1 MDERGVSG
9 LNGVEPVALREP
21 QAYRMTASEK
31 TGRLAAMTTPL
42 LPVLMAGG
50 SGTRLWPLSREQY
63 PKQLLRLTNDLSLL
77 QNTALRAKKL
87 AGALPP
93 LVICNEQHRFLVA
106 EQLRDVGIDNATII
120 LEPEGRN
127 TAPAATVAALYAKEK
142 YGADTQVLL
151 MSADQAMAKEA
162 AFVKAVD
169 IAARAAGQNR
179 LMTFGIKAT
188 RPETG
193 YGYLKA
199 GKPLKSN
206 GASAKGARE
215 VAAFVEKPDAK
226 KAARFLKAGGY
237 FWNGGIFLFPAVRFL
252 EEVKRLEPAMLDAC
266 TAALAKAQR
275 DRDFVRLDGASFK
288 QARKES
294 IDYAIMEKAGDIAL
308 VPLDAGWD
316 DVGTW
321 SFLGN
326 LPPTDKR
333 GRNFVRGD
341 VLLQDVKN
349 SLIHA
354 EGRLV
359 AAVGIENQ
367 IVIETR
373 DAVLVTTRDR
383 AQDVKKIVESL
394 KASKRPESETHP
406 KVFRP
411 WGWYDSIANAPGF
424 QVKRI
429 GVKPGQKLSLQM
441 HHKRAEH
448 WIVVKGT
455 AKVTIDDRVFDLA
468 ENQSCFIPLG
478 SKHRLE
484 NTTNDPLEL
493 VEVQCGAY
501 LGEDD
506 IVRFED
512 VYGRAGK

>member
-1 MDERGVSG
+1 
-9 LNGVEPVALREP
+9 
-21 QAYRMTASEK
+21 
-31 TGRLAAMTTPL
+31 
-42 LPVLMAGG
+42 
-50 SGTRLWPLSREQY
+50 
-63 PKQLLRLTNDLSLL
+63 
-77 QNTALRAKKL
+77 
-87 AGALPP
+87 
-93 LVICNEQHRFLVA
+93 
-106 EQLRDVGIDNATII
+106 
-120 LEPEGRN
+120 
-127 TAPAATVAALYAKEK
+127 
-142 YGADTQVLL
+142 
-151 MSADQAMAKEA
+151 MSADQAVARED
-162 AFVKAVD
+162 AFVRAVV
-169 IAARAAGQNR
+169 AARPAARGR
-179 LMTFGIKAT
+179 IVTFGIKPT

-199 GKPLKSN
+199 GKPLK
-206 GASAKGARE
+206 GVKGARE

-237 FWNGGIFLFPAVRFL
+237 YWNGGLFLFEARQL
-252 EEVKRLEPAMLDAC
+252 LAEVGRLEPAMLEAC
-266 TAALAKAQR
+266 EQALAGARRDLDFIRLEATAFKA
-275 DRDFVRLDGASFK
+275 
-288 QARKES
+288 ARKES
-294 IDYAIMEKAGDIAL
+294 IDYAVMEKTVNIAL

-326 LPPTDKR
+326 LPATDKR
-333 GRNFVRGD
+333 GKNFTRGD
-341 VLLQDVKN
+341 VWLHDTRN

-359 AAVGIENQ
+359 AAVGLDNQ
-367 IVIETR
+367 IVVETR

-383 AQDVKKIVESL
+383 AQDVKRIVEAL
-394 KASKRPESETHP
+394 KAAKRPEASDHP
-406 KVFRP
+406 KVYRP

-448 WIVVKGT
+448 WIVVRGT
-455 AKVTIDDRVFDLA
+455 AKVTIDERVFDLG

-478 SKHRLE
+478 AKHRLE
-484 NTTNDPLEL
+484 NATPDALEL
-493 VEVQCGAY
+493 VEVQCGSY

>member
-1 MDERGVSG
+1 M
-9 LNGVEPVALREP
+9 
-21 QAYRMTASEK
+21 AS
-31 TGRLAAMTTPL
+31 L

-50 SGTRLWPLSREQY
+50 SGTRLWPLSREMY
-63 PKQLLRLTNDLSLL
+63 PKQLLKLTNAMSLL
-77 QNTALRAKKL
+77 QNTALRARKIP
-87 AGALPP
+87 GALPP
-93 LVICNEQHRFLVA
+93 VVICGDAHRFLVA
-106 EQLRDVGIDNATII
+106 EQLREAGIEGATII

-127 TAPAATVAALYAKEK
+127 TAPAATIAALHARDRH
-142 YGADTQVLL
+142 GADTQVFL
-151 MSADQAMAKEA
+151 MSADHAVADDK
-162 AFVKAVD
+162 AFVKAVV
-169 IAARAAGQNR
+169 AASQAAATGR
-179 LMTFGIKAT
+179 LMTFGIKPT

-199 GKPLKSN
+199 GERLKV
-206 GASAKGARE
+206 SAMGRSHGGRSRKADGARE

-237 FWNGGIFLFPAVRFL
+237 FWNGGIFLFPAARFL
-252 EEVKRLEPAMLDAC
+252 AEVARLEPAMLQAC
-266 TAALAKAQR
+266 EQALAKARR
-275 DRDFVRLDGASFK
+275 DHDFIRLDAEAFR

-294 IDYAIMEKAGDIAL
+294 IDYAVMEKAEDIAL
-308 VPLDAGWD
+308 VPLDCGWD

-321 SFLGN
+321 GFLGN
-326 LPPTDKR
+326 LKPTDKR
-333 GRNFVRGD
+333 GRNFTRGD
-341 VLLQDVKN
+341 VWLQDVKD

-354 EGRLV
+354 EGRMV

-367 IVIETR
+367 IVVETR
-373 DAVLVTTRDR
+373 DAVLVTTRAH

-394 KASKRPESETHP
+394 KAARRPEANDHP
-406 KVFRP
+406 KVYRP
-411 WGWYDSIANAPGF
+411 WGWYDSIASAPGF

-441 HHKRAEH
+441 HHQRAEH

-455 AKVTIDDRVFDLA
+455 AKVTIDDRVFDLT

-484 NTTNDPLEL
+484 NTTPDALEL

-506 IVRFED
+506 IVRFD
-512 VYGRAGK
+512 DIYGRASG

>member
-1 MDERGVSG
+1 
-9 LNGVEPVALREP
+9 
-21 QAYRMTASEK
+21 
-31 TGRLAAMTTPL
+31 
-42 LPVLMAGG
+42 MAGG
-50 SGTRLWPLSREQY
+50 SGTRLWPLSREMY
-63 PKQLLRLTNDLSLL
+63 PKQLLKLTDDKSLL
-77 QNTALRAKKL
+77 QNTALRAKKIP
-87 AGALPP
+87 GALPP
-93 LVICNEQHRFLVA
+93 VVICGDPHRFLVA
-106 EQLRDVGIDNATII
+106 EQLREVGIEGATII

-127 TAPAATVAALYAKEK
+127 TAPAATIAALHARQNH
-142 YGADTQVLL
+142 GPDTQVFL
-151 MSADQAMAKEA
+151 MSADHAVRNDA
-162 AFVKAVD
+162 AFVRAVVTASQ
-169 IAARAAGQNR
+169 AAATGR
-179 LMTFGIKAT
+179 LMTFGIKPT

-199 GKPLKSN
+199 GPALKRAGGKAGKPLKGSSP
-206 GASAKGARE
+206 GGKGARE
-215 VAAFVEKPDAK
+215 VAAFVEKPDAR
-226 KAARFLKAGGY
+226 KAARFLKVGGY
-237 FWNGGIFLFPAVRFL
+237 FWNGGIFLFPAARFL
-252 EEVKRLEPAMLDAC
+252 AEVSRLEPAMLAAC
-266 TAALAKAQR
+266 EMALAKARR
-275 DRDFVRLDGASFK
+275 DSDFIRLDAESFRK
-288 QARKES
+288 ARKES
-294 IDYAIMEKAGDIAL
+294 IDYAVMEQAEDIAL

-321 SFLGN
+321 SYLGN

-333 GRNFVRGD
+333 NRNFTRGD
-341 VLLQDVKN
+341 VWLQDVKN

-359 AAVGIENQ
+359 AAIGIEDQ
-367 IVIETR
+367 IVVETR

-394 KASKRPESETHP
+394 KAAKRPEAQDHP
-406 KVFRP
+406 KVYRP

-455 AKVTIDDRVFDLA
+455 AKVTIDDRVFDLT

-484 NTTNDPLEL
+484 NTTQEPLEL
-493 VEVQCGAY
+493 VEVQCGSY

-506 IVRFED
+506 IVRFD
-512 VYGRAGK
+512 DLYGRAK

>member
-1 MDERGVSG
+1 M
-9 LNGVEPVALREP
+9 
-21 QAYRMTASEK
+21 AS
-31 TGRLAAMTTPL
+31 L

-50 SGTRLWPLSREQY
+50 SGTRLWPLSRELY
-63 PKQLLRLTNDLSLL
+63 PKQLLKLTNDRSLL
-77 QNTALRAKKL
+77 QNTALRAMKIPD
-87 AGALPP
+87 ALPP
-93 LVICNEQHRFLVA
+93 VVICGEQHRFLVA
-106 EQLRDVGIDNATII
+106 EQLREVGLGDATLV

-127 TAPAATVAALYAKEK
+127 TAPAATVAALLAKQK
-142 YGADTQVLL
+142 YGAGTQVFL
-151 MSADQAMAKEA
+151 MSADQAVARED
-162 AFVKAVD
+162 AFVRAVQ
-169 IAARAAGQNR
+169 AARPAAHGCIV
-179 LMTFGIKAT
+179 TFGIKPT

-199 GKPLKSN
+199 GKPLKDVAAMGRSHKGHSHKPN
-206 GASAKGARE
+206 GARE

-237 FWNGGIFLFPAVRFL
+237 YWNGGLFLFEARQL
-252 EEVKRLEPAMLDAC
+252 LAEVQRLEPAMLAAC
-266 TAALAKAQR
+266 EQALAKATR
-275 DRDFVRLDGASFK
+275 DPDFIRLDAASFR

-294 IDYAIMEKAGDIAL
+294 IDYAVMEKTDAIAL

-333 GRNFVRGD
+333 GKNFTRGD
-341 VLLQDVKN
+341 VWLQDVRN

-359 AAVGIENQ
+359 AAVGVENQ
-367 IVIETR
+367 IVVETR
-373 DAVLVTTRDR
+373 DAVLVTTRDH

-394 KASKRPESETHP
+394 KAQKRPEAENHP
-406 KVFRP
+406 KVYRP

-429 GVKPGQKLSLQM
+429 GVNPGQKLSLQM

-455 AKVTIDDRVFDLA
+455 AKVTIDDKVFDLA

-484 NTTNDPLEL
+484 NTTREPIEL
-493 VEVQCGAY
+493 VEVQCGSY

-506 IVRFED
+506 IVRFD
-512 VYGRAGK
+512 DIYGRAGTSK

>member
-1 MDERGVSG
+1 M
-9 LNGVEPVALREP
+9 A
-21 QAYRMTASEK
+21 AS
-31 TGRLAAMTTPL
+31 L

-50 SGTRLWPLSREQY
+50 SGTRLWPLSREMY
-63 PKQLLRLTNDLSLL
+63 PKQLLKLTDHRSLL
-77 QNTALRAKKL
+77 QNTALRAKKIP
-87 AGALPP
+87 GALPP
-93 LVICNEQHRFLVA
+93 VVICGDPHRFLVA
-106 EQLRDVGIDNATII
+106 EQLREVGIEGATII

-127 TAPAATVAALYAKEK
+127 TAPAATVAALHAQQKH
-142 YGADTQVLL
+142 GPDTQVFL
-151 MSADQAMAKEA
+151 MSADHAVAREA
-162 AFVKAVD
+162 AFVKAVV
-169 IAARAAGQNR
+169 AASQAAATGR
-179 LMTFGIKAT
+179 LMTFGIKPT

-199 GKPLKSN
+199 GPALKVAAMGRSHK
-206 GASAKGARE
+206 GKGGARE
-215 VAAFVEKPDAK
+215 VAAFVEKPDAR

-237 FWNGGIFLFPAVRFL
+237 FWNGGIFLFPAARFL
-252 EEVKRLEPAMLDAC
+252 AEVQRLEPAMLAAC
-266 TAALAKAQR
+266 EQALAKARR
-275 DRDFVRLDGASFK
+275 DRDFIRLDAASFK
-288 QARKES
+288 KARKES
-294 IDYAIMEKAGDIAL
+294 IDYAVMEKAEDIAL

-326 LPPTDKR
+326 LTDKDKR
-333 GRNFVRGD
+333 GNFTRGD
-341 VLLQDVKN
+341 VWLQDVQD

-359 AAVGIENQ
+359 AAVGIKDH

-394 KASKRPESETHP
+394 KAAKRPEAQDHP
-406 KVFRP
+406 KVYRP

-429 GVKPGQKLSLQM
+429 GVTPGQKLSLQM
-441 HHKRAEH
+441 HHQRAEH

-455 AKVTIDDRVFDLA
+455 ARVTIDDRVFDLT

-484 NTTNDPLEL
+484 NTTKDPLEL
-493 VEVQCGAY
+493 VEVQCGSY

-506 IVRFED
+506 IVRFDD
-512 VYGRAGK
+512 VYGRTGK

>member
-1 MDERGVSG
+1 M
-9 LNGVEPVALREP
+9 
-21 QAYRMTASEK
+21 AS
-31 TGRLAAMTTPL
+31 L

-50 SGTRLWPLSREQY
+50 SGTRLWPLSREMY
-63 PKQLLRLTNDLSLL
+63 PKQLLRLTNERSLL
-77 QNTALRAKKL
+77 QNTALRARRIP
-87 AGALPP
+87 GSLPP
-93 LVICNEQHRFLVA
+93 VVICGEPHRFLVA
-106 EQLRDVGIDNATII
+106 EQLREAGITGATII
-120 LEPEGRN
+120 LEPAGRN
-127 TAPAATVAALYAKEK
+127 TAPAATVAALHAQARH
-142 YGADTQVLL
+142 GPDTQVLL
-151 MSADQAMAKEA
+151 MSADQAMARED
-162 AFVKAVD
+162 AFVRAVAVARP
-169 IAARAAGQNR
+169 AARGR
-179 LMTFGIKAT
+179 IVTFGIKPT

-199 GKPLKSN
+199 GKPLKEVAGVARSHK
-206 GASAKGARE
+206 GRSHKGKAGGARE
-215 VAAFVEKPDAK
+215 VAAFIEKPDLD
-226 KAARFLKAGGY
+226 KARRFLKAGGY
-237 FWNGGIFLFPAVRFL
+237 FWNGGLFLFEAKQLLAEVR
-252 EEVKRLEPAMLDAC
+252 RLEPAMLAAC
-266 TAALAKAQR
+266 EQALGKATR
-275 DRDFVRLDGASFK
+275 DQDFVRLDAGSFK

-294 IDYAIMEKAGDIAL
+294 IDYAVMERTADIAL

-333 GRNFVRGD
+333 GRNFTRGD
-341 VLLQDVKN
+341 VWLQDVKN

-359 AAVGIENQ
+359 AAVGVENQ
-367 IVIETR
+367 IVVETR

-394 KASKRPESETHP
+394 KAHQRPEAENHP
-406 KVFRP
+406 KVYRP

-429 GVKPGQKLSLQM
+429 GVNPGQKLSLQM

-455 AKVTIDDRVFDLA
+455 ARVTIDDRVFDLA

-478 SKHRLE
+478 SRHRLE
-484 NTTNDPLEL
+484 NTTREPIEL
-493 VEVQCGAY
+493 VEVQCGSY

-512 VYGRAGK
+512 VYGRAGTSK

>member
-1 MDERGVSG
+1 MAD
-9 LNGVEPVALREP
+9 
-21 QAYRMTASEK
+21 
-31 TGRLAAMTTPL
+31 L

-50 SGTRLWPLSREQY
+50 SGTRLWPLSREMY
-63 PKQLLRLTNDLSLL
+63 PKQLLKLTNDKSLL
-77 QNTALRAKKL
+77 QNTALRALKIP
-87 AGALPP
+87 GALPP
-93 LVICNEQHRFLVA
+93 VVICGEQHRFLVA
-106 EQLRDVGIDNATII
+106 EQLREAGVTGATVI

-127 TAPAATVAALYAKEK
+127 TAPAATVAALFAKEK
-142 YGADTQVLL
+142 HGPATQVFL
-151 MSADQAMAKEA
+151 MSADQAVARED
-162 AFVKAVD
+162 AFVRAVA
-169 IAARAAGQNR
+169 AARPAARGR
-179 LMTFGIKAT
+179 IVTFGIKPT

-193 YGYLKA
+193 FGYLKA
-199 GKPLKSN
+199 GKPLKGS
-206 GASAKGARE
+206 KGARE
-215 VAAFVEKPDAK
+215 VAAFVEKPNAA

-237 FWNGGIFLFPAVRFL
+237 FWNGGLFLFEARQL
-252 EEVKRLEPAMLDAC
+252 LAEVARLEPAMLKAC
-266 TAALAKAQR
+266 EQALAQGKR
-275 DRDFVRLDGASFK
+275 DADFTRLDAGSFK

-294 IDYAIMEKAGDIAL
+294 IDYAVMEKTAAIAL

-333 GRNFVRGD
+333 GRNFTRGD
-341 VLLQDVKN
+341 VWLQDVKN

-354 EGRLV
+354 EGRMV
-359 AAVGIENQ
+359 AAVGVEDQ

-394 KASKRPESETHP
+394 KASKRPEATDHP
-406 KVFRP
+406 KVHRP

-429 GVKPGQKLSLQM
+429 GVNPGQKLSLQM

-448 WIVVKGT
+448 WIVVRGT
-455 AKVTIDDRVFDLA
+455 ARVTIDDKVFDLS

-478 SKHRLE
+478 AKHRLE
-484 NTTNDPLEL
+484 NRTPDPLEL
-493 VEVQCGAY
+493 VEVQCGSY

-506 IVRFED
+506 IVRFDD
-512 VYGRAGK
+512 VYGRAGTSK

>member
-1 MDERGVSG
+1 M
-9 LNGVEPVALREP
+9 
-21 QAYRMTASEK
+21 AS
-31 TGRLAAMTTPL
+31 L

-50 SGTRLWPLSREQY
+50 SGTRLWPLSREMY
-63 PKQLLRLTNDLSLL
+63 PKQLLKLTNDRSLL
-77 QNTALRAKKL
+77 QNTALRAAKIPHS
-87 AGALPP
+87 LPP
-93 LVICNEQHRFLVA
+93 VVICGEQHRFLVA
-106 EQLRDVGIDNATII
+106 EQLLEAGIKGATII

-127 TAPAATVAALYAKEK
+127 TAPAATVAALFARERH
-142 YGADTQVLL
+142 GSDTQVFL
-151 MSADQAMAKEA
+151 MSADQAVAREA
-162 AFVKAVD
+162 AFVKAVQAGRP
-169 IAARAAGQNR
+169 AAHGRIV
-179 LMTFGIKAT
+179 TFGIKPT

-199 GKPLKSN
+199 GKPLRV
-206 GASAKGARE
+206 KGARE
-215 VAAFVEKPDAK
+215 VAAFVEKPDLK
-226 KAARFLKAGGY
+226 KAQRFLKSGGY
-237 FWNGGIFLFPAVRFL
+237 YWNGGLFLFEAKQL
-252 EEVKRLEPAMLDAC
+252 LGEVERLEPAMLRAC
-266 TAALAKAQR
+266 EQALGKARR
-275 DRDFVRLDGASFK
+275 DTDFIRLDAEAFR

-294 IDYAIMEKAGDIAL
+294 IDYAVMERTDDIAL

-333 GRNFVRGD
+333 GKNFTRGD
-341 VLLQDVKN
+341 VWLQDVKN

-354 EGRLV
+354 EDRLV
-359 AAVGIENQ
+359 AAVGVENQ
-367 IVIETR
+367 IVVETR
-373 DAVLVTTRDR
+373 DAILVTTRDR

-394 KASKRPESETHP
+394 KAQKRPETENHP
-406 KVFRP
+406 KVYRP

-429 GVKPGQKLSLQM
+429 GVNPGQKLSLQM

-455 AKVTIDDRVFDLA
+455 AKVTIDDKVFDLS

-484 NTTNDPLEL
+484 NFTKEPIEL
-493 VEVQCGAY
+493 VEVQCGSY

-506 IVRFED
+506 IVRFDD
-512 VYGRAGK
+512 VYGRAGTTK

>member
-1 MDERGVSG
+1 M
-9 LNGVEPVALREP
+9 P
-21 QAYRMTASEK
+21 
-31 TGRLAAMTTPL
+31 AAL

-50 SGTRLWPLSREQY
+50 SGTRLWPLSRELY
-63 PKQLLRLTNDLSLL
+63 PKQLLRLTNDKSLL
-77 QNTALRAKKL
+77 QNTALRAGKIPDS
-87 AGALPP
+87 LPP
-93 LVICNEQHRFLVA
+93 VVICGEQHRFLVA
-106 EQLRDVGIDNATII
+106 EQLREVGIKGATIV

-127 TAPAATVAALYAKEK
+127 TAPAATIAALLARQK
-142 YGADTQVLL
+142 YGAGTQVFL
-151 MSADQAMAKEA
+151 MSADQAVARED
-162 AFVKAVD
+162 AFVRAVQ
-169 IAARAAGQNR
+169 AARPAALGR
-179 LMTFGIKAT
+179 IVTFGIKPT

-199 GKPLKSN
+199 GPPLKAN
-206 GASAKGARE
+206 GVKKAGGARA

-237 FWNGGIFLFPAVRFL
+237 FWNGGLFLFEAQQFIK
-252 EEVKRLEPAMLDAC
+252 EVGRLEPAMLAAC
-266 TAALAKAQR
+266 EEALAKARR
-275 DRDFVRLDGASFK
+275 DLDFIRLDAGAFK
-288 QARKES
+288 RARKES
-294 IDYAIMEKAGDIAL
+294 IDYAVMEKTADIAL

-333 GRNFVRGD
+333 GKNFTRGD
-341 VLLQDVKN
+341 VWLHDVRN

-359 AAVGIENQ
+359 AAVGISDH
-367 IVIETR
+367 IVVETR
-373 DAVLVTTRDR
+373 DAVLVTTRAH

-394 KASKRPESETHP
+394 KAAKRPEAQDHP
-406 KVFRP
+406 KVYRP
-411 WGWYDSIANAPGF
+411 WGWYDSVAFGERF

-455 AKVTIDDRVFDLA
+455 ARVTCDDKVFDLH
-468 ENQSCFIPLG
+468 ENQSTFIPLG
-478 SKHRLE
+478 SRHRLE
-484 NTTNDPLEL
+484 NATTEPLEL
-493 VEVQCGAY
+493 IEVQSGSY

-506 IVRFED
+506 IVRFD
-512 VYGRAGK
+512 DIYGRA

>member
-1 MDERGVSG
+1 M
-9 LNGVEPVALREP
+9 P
-21 QAYRMTASEK
+21 
-31 TGRLAAMTTPL
+31 AAL

-50 SGTRLWPLSREQY
+50 SGTRLWPLSREMY
-63 PKQLLRLTNDLSLL
+63 PKQLLKLTNDRSLL
-77 QNTALRAKKL
+77 QNTALRAKKIPDS
-87 AGALPP
+87 LPP
-93 LVICNEQHRFLVA
+93 VVICGEQHRFLVA
-106 EQLRDVGIDNATII
+106 EQLREIGLGGATIV

-127 TAPAATVAALYAKEK
+127 TAPAATIAALLARQKH
-142 YGADTQVLL
+142 GAATQVFL
-151 MSADQAMAKEA
+151 MSADQAVARED
-162 AFVKAVD
+162 AFVRAVQ
-169 IAARAAGQNR
+169 AARPAAQGR
-179 LMTFGIKAT
+179 IVTFGIKPT

-199 GKPLKSN
+199 GPALKSA
-206 GASAKGARE
+206 GGKAGKPPKGLKGARA

-237 FWNGGIFLFPAVRFL
+237 FWNGGLFLFEARQL
-252 EEVKRLEPAMLDAC
+252 LAEVQRLEPAMLAAC
-266 TAALAKAQR
+266 EQALGKAAR
-275 DRDFVRLDGASFK
+275 DKDFIRLDAAAFR

-294 IDYAIMEKAGDIAL
+294 IDYAVMEKTADIAL

-333 GRNFVRGD
+333 GRNFTRGD
-341 VLLQDVKN
+341 VWLQDVKN

-359 AAVGIENQ
+359 AAVGVENQ
-367 IVIETR
+367 IVVETR

-394 KASKRPESETHP
+394 KAHQRPEAENHP
-406 KVFRP
+406 KVYRP

-429 GVKPGQKLSLQM
+429 GVNPGQKLSLQM

-455 AKVTIDDRVFDLA
+455 ARVTIDDRVFDLA

-478 SKHRLE
+478 SRHRLE
-484 NTTNDPLEL
+484 NTTREPIEL
-493 VEVQCGAY
+493 VEVQCGSY

-512 VYGRAGK
+512 VYGRAGTSK

>member
-1 MDERGVSG
+1 M
-9 LNGVEPVALREP
+9 A
-21 QAYRMTASEK
+21 AS
-31 TGRLAAMTTPL
+31 L

-50 SGTRLWPLSREQY
+50 SGTRLWPLSRELY
-63 PKQLLRLTNDLSLL
+63 PKQLLKLTNDKSLL
-77 QNTALRAKKL
+77 QNTALRAKKIP
-87 AGALPP
+87 GSLPP
-93 LVICNEQHRFLVA
+93 VVICGETHRFLVA
-106 EQLRDVGIDNATII
+106 EQLREAGVSNATII

-127 TAPAATVAALYAKEK
+127 TAPAATIAALHARQK
-142 YGADTQVLL
+142 YGEDTQVFL
-151 MSADQAMAKEA
+151 MSADQAVAREE
-162 AFVKAVD
+162 AFVKAVVAAMP
-169 IAARAAGQNR
+169 AARGR
-179 LMTFGIKAT
+179 IVTFGIKPT

-199 GKPLKSN
+199 GKPLKDVAPMGRSHM
-206 GASAKGARE
+206 GRSHVGRSHKGGGGARE

-237 FWNGGIFLFPAVRFL
+237 YWNGGLFLFEAKQL
-252 EEVKRLEPAMLDAC
+252 LAEVARLEPAMLEAC
-266 TAALAKAQR
+266 EQALAGAKR
-275 DRDFVRLDGASFK
+275 DLDFIRLDAESFK
-288 QARKES
+288 RARKES
-294 IDYAIMEKAGDIAL
+294 IDYAVMEKTPDIAL

-333 GRNFVRGD
+333 GGNFTRGD
-341 VLLQDVKN
+341 VWLHDVKN

-359 AAVGIENQ
+359 AAVGIQ
-367 IVIETR
+367 DHIVVETR
-373 DAVLVTTRDR
+373 DAVLVTTRER

-394 KASKRPESETHP
+394 KAAKRPEANDHP
-406 KVFRP
+406 KVYRP
-411 WGWYDSIANAPGF
+411 WGWYDSIAFGERF

-455 AKVTIDDRVFDLA
+455 AKVTIDDRVFDLC
-468 ENQSCFIPLG
+468 ENQSTFIPLG
-478 SKHRLE
+478 AKHRLE
-484 NTTNDPLEL
+484 NATSDPLEII
-493 VEVQCGAY
+493 EVQSGSY

>member
-1 MDERGVSG
+1 MAR
-9 LNGVEPVALREP
+9 
-21 QAYRMTASEK
+21 
-31 TGRLAAMTTPL
+31 PL

-50 SGTRLWPLSREQY
+50 SGTRLWPLSRELY
-63 PKQLLRLTNDLSLL
+63 PKQLLKLTNDRSLL
-77 QNTALRAKKL
+77 QNTALRATKIP
-87 AGALPP
+87 GALPP
-93 LVICNEQHRFLVA
+93 VVICGDAHRFLVA
-106 EQLRDVGIDNATII
+106 EQLREVGIAGATVI

-127 TAPAATVAALYAKEK
+127 TAPAATVAALFAKEK
-142 YGADTQVLL
+142 HGDGTQVFL
-151 MSADQAMAKEA
+151 MSADQAVAKDA
-162 AFVKAVD
+162 AFVKAVVAGRQ
-169 IAARAAGQNR
+169 AALGRIV
-179 LMTFGIKAT
+179 TFGIKPT

-206 GASAKGARE
+206 GAAVKAARE

-237 FWNGGIFLFPAVRFL
+237 FWNGGLFLFEARQL
-252 EEVKRLEPAMLDAC
+252 LQEVARLEPAMLAAC
-266 TAALAKAQR
+266 EEALAKGKR
-275 DRDFVRLDGASFK
+275 DLDFIRLDGAAFK
-288 QARKES
+288 KARKES
-294 IDYAIMEKAGDIAL
+294 IDYAIMEKTDDIAL

-321 SFLGN
+321 SYLGN

-333 GRNFVRGD
+333 GRNFTRGD

-359 AAVGIENQ
+359 AAVGVENQ
-367 IVIETR
+367 IVVETR

-383 AQDVKKIVESL
+383 AQDVKKIVEAL
-394 KASKRPESETHP
+394 KAQQRPEAQNHV

-429 GVKPGQKLSLQM
+429 GVTPGQKLSLQM

-455 AKVTIDDRVFDLA
+455 AHVTIDDKVFDLSA
-468 ENQSCFIPLG
+468 NQSCFIPLG
-478 SKHRLE
+478 AKHRLE
-484 NTTNDPLEL
+484 NRTQEPIEL
-493 VEVQCGAY
+493 VEVQCGSY

-512 VYGRAGK
+512 VYGRAGTSK

>member
-1 MDERGVSG
+1 MA
-9 LNGVEPVALREP
+9 VA
-21 QAYRMTASEK
+21 
-31 TGRLAAMTTPL
+31 L

-50 SGTRLWPLSREQY
+50 SGTRLWPLSRELY
-63 PKQLLRLTNDLSLL
+63 PKQLLKLTNERSLL
-77 QNTALRAKKL
+77 QNTALRAKKIP
-87 AGALPP
+87 GSLPP
-93 LVICNEQHRFLVA
+93 VVICGEAHRFLVA
-106 EQLRDVGIDNATII
+106 EQLREAGITGATII

-127 TAPAATVAALYAKEK
+127 TAPAATIAALHAKQK
-142 YGADTQVLL
+142 HGAGTQVFL
-151 MSADQAMAKEA
+151 MSADQAVNRED
-162 AFVKAVD
+162 AFVRAVV
-169 IAARAAGQNR
+169 AAQAAAVGR
-179 LMTFGIKAT
+179 IVTFGIKPT

-199 GKPLKSN
+199 GPPLKNSK
-206 GASAKGARE
+206 GKAVKGARS

-226 KAARFLKAGGY
+226 KAARFLKVGGY
-237 FWNGGIFLFPAVRFL
+237 FWNGGLFLFEASQL
-252 EEVKRLEPAMLDAC
+252 LKELGRLEPAMLDSC
-266 TAALAKAQR
+266 EQALARAKR
-275 DRDFVRLDGASFK
+275 DADFIRLDPEAFRK
-288 QARKES
+288 ARKES
-294 IDYAIMEKAGDIAL
+294 IDYAVMEKTADIAL

-333 GRNFVRGD
+333 GRNFTRGD
-341 VLLQDVKN
+341 VWLHDVKN

-354 EGRLV
+354 EGRMV
-359 AAVGIENQ
+359 AAVGLRDH
-367 IVIETR
+367 IVVETR

-394 KASKRPESETHP
+394 KAAKRPEANDHP
-406 KVFRP
+406 KVYRP

-455 AKVTIDDRVFDLA
+455 AKVTIDERVFNLG

-478 SKHRLE
+478 AKHRLE
-484 NTTNDPLEL
+484 NTTPDPLEL
-493 VEVQCGAY
+493 VEVQCGSY

-512 VYGRAGK
+512 AYGRAAG

>member
-1 MDERGVSG
+1 M
-9 LNGVEPVALREP
+9 
-21 QAYRMTASEK
+21 AS
-31 TGRLAAMTTPL
+31 L

-50 SGTRLWPLSREQY
+50 SGTRLWPLSREMY
-63 PKQLLRLTNDLSLL
+63 PKQLLKLTNDNSLL
-77 QNTALRAKKL
+77 QNTALRAAKIPD
-87 AGALPP
+87 ALPP
-93 LVICNEQHRFLVA
+93 VVICGEQHRFLVA
-106 EQLRDVGIDNATII
+106 EQLREVGIRDATII
-120 LEPEGRN
+120 LEPAGRN
-127 TAPAATVAALYAKEK
+127 TAPAATVAALFAREK
-142 YGADTQVLL
+142 YGADTQVFL
-151 MSADQAMAKEA
+151 MSADQAVAREG
-162 AFVKAVD
+162 AFVKAVQSGRP
-169 IAARAAGQNR
+169 AARGR
-179 LMTFGIKAT
+179 IVTFGIKPT

-199 GKPLKSN
+199 GKPLKAN
-206 GASAKGARE
+206 GSGKVAKGARE
-215 VAAFVEKPDAK
+215 VAAFVEKPDIK
-226 KAARFLKAGGY
+226 KAQRFLKAGGY
-237 FWNGGIFLFPAVRFL
+237 FWNGGLFLFEAKQL
-252 EEVKRLEPAMLDAC
+252 LAEVGRLEPAMLTACEQALGKAKRDA
-266 TAALAKAQR
+266 
-275 DRDFVRLDGASFK
+275 DFIRLDAESFK

-294 IDYAIMEKAGDIAL
+294 IDYAVMEKTDDIAL

-333 GRNFVRGD
+333 GKNFTRGD
-341 VLLQDVKN
+341 VILQDVKN

-359 AAVGIENQ
+359 AAVGVENQ
-367 IVIETR
+367 IVVETR

-394 KASKRPESETHP
+394 KASKRPETENHP
-406 KVFRP
+406 KVYRP

-429 GVKPGQKLSLQM
+429 GVNPGQKLSLQL

-455 AKVTIDDRVFDLA
+455 AKVTIDDKTFDLT
-468 ENQSCFIPLG
+468 ENHSCFIPLG

-484 NTTNDPLEL
+484 NLTAEPIEL
-493 VEVQCGAY
+493 VEVQCGSY

-506 IVRFED
+506 IVRFDD
-512 VYGRAGK
+512 VYGRAGTTK

>member
-1 MDERGVSG
+1 M
-9 LNGVEPVALREP
+9 P
-21 QAYRMTASEK
+21 
-31 TGRLAAMTTPL
+31 AAL

-50 SGTRLWPLSREQY
+50 SGTRLWPLSRELY
-63 PKQLLRLTNDLSLL
+63 PKQLLKLTNDKSLL
-77 QNTALRAKKL
+77 QNTALRAMKIP
-87 AGALPP
+87 GALPP
-93 LVICNEQHRFLVA
+93 VVICGEPHRFLVA
-106 EQLRDVGIDNATII
+106 EQLREIGLTGVRII

-127 TAPAATVAALYAKEK
+127 TAPAATIAALKAAQKH
-142 YGADTQVLL
+142 GADTQVLL
-151 MSADQAMAKEA
+151 MSADQAMAREA
-162 AFVKAVD
+162 AFVRAVQVARP
-169 IAARAAGQNR
+169 AARGR
-179 LMTFGIKAT
+179 IVTFGIKPT

-199 GKPLKSN
+199 GPPLKSGGGKAGKPLKAD
-206 GASAKGARE
+206 GASIKGALK
-215 VAAFVEKPDAK
+215 VAAFIEKPDAK

-237 FWNGGIFLFPAVRFL
+237 YWNGGLFLFEARQLIKEVR
-252 EEVKRLEPAMLDAC
+252 RLEPAMLAAC
-266 TAALAKAQR
+266 EQALAKAHR
-275 DRDFVRLDGASFK
+275 DLDFIRLDAESFRK
-288 QARKES
+288 ARKES
-294 IDYAIMEKAGDIAL
+294 IDYAVMERTRDIAL

-333 GRNFVRGD
+333 GRNFTRGD
-341 VLLQDVKN
+341 VWLQDVKN

-359 AAVGIENQ
+359 AAVGISDH
-367 IVIETR
+367 IVVETR

-394 KASKRPESETHP
+394 KAAKRPEAQDHP
-406 KVFRP
+406 KVYRP
-411 WGWYDSIANAPGF
+411 WGWYDSVASGERF

-455 AKVTIDDRVFDLA
+455 ARVTCDDKVFDLH
-468 ENQSCFIPLG
+468 ENQSTFIPLG
-478 SKHRLE
+478 ARHRLE
-484 NTTNDPLEL
+484 NATPDPLEII
-493 VEVQCGAY
+493 EVQSGSY

-512 VYGRAGK
+512 VYGRAGKS

>member
-1 MDERGVSG
+1 MAD
-9 LNGVEPVALREP
+9 
-21 QAYRMTASEK
+21 
-31 TGRLAAMTTPL
+31 L

-50 SGTRLWPLSREQY
+50 SGTRLWPLSREMY
-63 PKQLLRLTNDLSLL
+63 PKQLLKLTNDKSLL
-77 QNTALRAKKL
+77 QNTALRALKIP
-87 AGALPP
+87 GALPP
-93 LVICNEQHRFLVA
+93 VVICGEQHRFLVA
-106 EQLRDVGIDNATII
+106 EQLRAAGVTGATVI

-127 TAPAATVAALYAKEK
+127 TAPAATVAALFAKEK
-142 YGADTQVLL
+142 HGPATQVFL
-151 MSADQAMAKEA
+151 MSADQAVARED
-162 AFVKAVD
+162 AFVRAAA
-169 IAARAAGQNR
+169 AARPAARGR
-179 LMTFGIKAT
+179 IVTFGIKPT

-193 YGYLKA
+193 FGYLKA
-199 GKPLKSN
+199 GKPLKGS
-206 GASAKGARE
+206 KGARE
-215 VAAFVEKPDAK
+215 VAAFVEKPNAA

-237 FWNGGIFLFPAVRFL
+237 FWNGGLFLFEARQL
-252 EEVKRLEPAMLDAC
+252 LAEVARLEPAMLEAC
-266 TAALAKAQR
+266 EQALAKGKR
-275 DRDFVRLDGASFK
+275 DADFTRLDAGSFK

-294 IDYAIMEKAGDIAL
+294 IDYAVMEKTGAIAL

-333 GRNFVRGD
+333 GRNFTRGD
-341 VLLQDVKN
+341 VWLQDVKN

-354 EGRLV
+354 EGRMV
-359 AAVGIENQ
+359 AAVGVEDQ

-394 KASKRPESETHP
+394 KASKRPEATDHP
-406 KVFRP
+406 KVYRP

-429 GVKPGQKLSLQM
+429 GVNPGQKLSLQM

-448 WIVVKGT
+448 WIVVRGT
-455 AKVTIDDRVFDLA
+455 AKVTIDDKVFDLS

-478 SKHRLE
+478 SKHRLD
-484 NTTNDPLEL
+484 NTTQDALEL
-493 VEVQCGAY
+493 VEVQCGSY

-506 IVRFED
+506 IVHFKD

>member
-1 MDERGVSG
+1 M
-9 LNGVEPVALREP
+9 
-21 QAYRMTASEK
+21 AS
-31 TGRLAAMTTPL
+31 L

-50 SGTRLWPLSREQY
+50 SGTRLWPLSREMY
-63 PKQLLRLTNDLSLL
+63 PKQLLKLTNDYSLL
-77 QNTALRAKKL
+77 QNTALRARKIPDS
-87 AGALPP
+87 LPP
-93 LVICNEQHRFLVA
+93 VVICGEQHRFLVA
-106 EQLRDVGIDNATII
+106 EQLREAGIQGATII
-120 LEPEGRN
+120 LEPAGRN
-127 TAPAATVAALYAKEK
+127 TAPAATIAALYAREK
-142 YGADTQVLL
+142 HGADTQVFL
-151 MSADQAMAKEA
+151 MSADQAVARED
-162 AFVKAVD
+162 AFVKAVQ
-169 IAARAAGQNR
+169 AARPAAHGR
-179 LMTFGIKAT
+179 IVTFGIKPT

-199 GKPLKSN
+199 GKPLKGN
-206 GASAKGARE
+206 GAGKPAKGARE
-215 VAAFVEKPDAK
+215 VAAFVEKPDLK
-226 KAARFLKAGGY
+226 KAQRFIKSAAY
-237 FWNGGIFLFPAVRFL
+237 FWNGGLFLFEASQL
-252 EEVKRLEPAMLDAC
+252 LKEVQRLEPAMLAACEQALGKARRDA
-266 TAALAKAQR
+266 
-275 DRDFVRLDGASFK
+275 DFIRLDGEAFK

-294 IDYAIMEKAGDIAL
+294 IDYAVMEKTDDIAL

-333 GRNFVRGD
+333 GKNFTRGD
-341 VLLQDVKN
+341 VWLQDVKN

-359 AAVGIENQ
+359 AAVGVENQ
-367 IVIETR
+367 IVVETR
-373 DAVLVTTRDR
+373 DAVLVTTREH

-394 KASKRPESETHP
+394 KAQKRPETENHP

-429 GVKPGQKLSLQM
+429 GVNPGQKLSLQM

-455 AKVTIDDRVFDLA
+455 AKVTIDDKVFDLS

-484 NTTNDPLEL
+484 NMTREPIEL
-493 VEVQCGAY
+493 VEVQCGSY

-506 IVRFED
+506 IVRFDD
-512 VYGRAGK
+512 VYGRAGTNR

>member
-1 MDERGVSG
+1 M
-9 LNGVEPVALREP
+9 P
-21 QAYRMTASEK
+21 
-31 TGRLAAMTTPL
+31 AAL

-50 SGTRLWPLSREQY
+50 SGTRLWPLSREMY
-63 PKQLLRLTNDLSLL
+63 PKQLLKLTNDRSLL
-77 QNTALRAKKL
+77 QNTALRAGRIP
-87 AGALPP
+87 GALPP
-93 LVICNEQHRFLVA
+93 VVICGEPHRFLVA
-106 EQLRDVGIDNATII
+106 EQLREAGIRGATLV

-127 TAPAATVAALYAKEK
+127 TAPAAAVAALFAKQQH
-142 YGADTQVLL
+142 GPATQVLL
-151 MSADQAMAKEA
+151 MSADQAMARED
-162 AFVKAVD
+162 AFVRAVAAALP
-169 IAARAAGQNR
+169 AARGR
-179 LMTFGIKAT
+179 IVTFGIKPT

-199 GKPLKSN
+199 GKPLK
-206 GASAKGARE
+206 GIRGARA
-215 VAAFVEKPDAK
+215 VAAFVEKPALP
-226 KAARFLKAGGY
+226 KARRFLKAGGY
-237 FWNGGIFLFPAVRFL
+237 FWNGGLFLFEAGQL
-252 EEVKRLEPAMLDAC
+252 LKELARLEPAMLEAC
-266 TAALAKAQR
+266 GQALARARR
-275 DRDFVRLDGASFK
+275 DADFIRLDAAAFR

-294 IDYAIMEKAGDIAL
+294 IDYAVMEKTPDIAL

-326 LPPTDKR
+326 LPPTDRR
-333 GRNFVRGD
+333 GRNFTRGD
-341 VLLQDVKN
+341 VWLQDVKD

-354 EGRLV
+354 EGRMV
-359 AAVGIENQ
+359 AAVGISNQ
-367 IVIETR
+367 IVVETR

-394 KASKRPESETHP
+394 RAARRPETENHP
-406 KVFRP
+406 KVYRP
-411 WGWYDSIANAPGF
+411 WGWYDSIASAPGF

-429 GVKPGQKLSLQM
+429 GVNPGQKLSLQM

-455 AKVTIDDRVFDLA
+455 ARVTIDDRVFDLA

-484 NTTNDPLEL
+484 NATPGPLEL
-493 VEVQCGAY
+493 VEVQCGSY

-512 VYGRAGK
+512 VYGRASK

>member
-1 MDERGVSG
+1 VTFEM
-9 LNGVEPVALREP
+9 
-21 QAYRMTASEK
+21 ASV
-31 TGRLAAMTTPL
+31 

-50 SGTRLWPLSREQY
+50 SGTRLWPLSREMY
-63 PKQLLRLTNDLSLL
+63 PKQLLKLTNDKSLL
-77 QNTALRAKKL
+77 QNTALRALKIP
-87 AGALPP
+87 GALPP
-93 LVICNEQHRFLVA
+93 VVICGEQHRFLVA
-106 EQLRDVGIDNATII
+106 EQLREAGIAGATII

-127 TAPAATVAALYAKEK
+127 TAPAATVAALHTAQAH
-142 YGADTQVLL
+142 GAATQVLL
-151 MSADQAMAKEA
+151 MSADQAIQRED
-162 AFVKAVD
+162 AFVKAVQ
-169 IAARAAGQNR
+169 AARPAAIGR
-179 LMTFGIKAT
+179 IVTFGIKPT

-193 YGYLKA
+193 FGYLKA
-199 GKPLKSN
+199 GKPLKV
-206 GASAKGARE
+206 KGARE
-215 VAAFVEKPDAK
+215 VAAFVEKPDLK
-226 KAARFLKAGGY
+226 KAQRFLKAGGY
-237 FWNGGIFLFPAVRFL
+237 YWNGGLFLFEASKFI
-252 EEVKRLEPAMLDAC
+252 EEVRRLEPAMLTAC
-266 TAALAKAQR
+266 EQALAKAQG
-275 DRDFVRLDGASFK
+275 DADFIRLDAASFK

-294 IDYAIMEKAGDIAL
+294 IDYAIMEKTDDIAL

-333 GRNFVRGD
+333 GKNFTRGD
-341 VLLQDVKN
+341 VWLQDVTN

-354 EGRLV
+354 EGRMV
-359 AAVGIENQ
+359 AAVGISDQ
-367 IVIETR
+367 IVVETR

-394 KASKRPESETHP
+394 RAKKRTEAENHP

-429 GVKPGQKLSLQM
+429 GVNPGQKLSLQM

-455 AKVTIDDRVFDLA
+455 AKVTIDERVFELS

-484 NTTNDPLEL
+484 NVTNDPIEL
-493 VEVQCGAY
+493 VEVQCGSY

-506 IVRFED
+506 IVRFDD
-512 VYGRAGK
+512 VYGRAGTTK